1 MVIAGRCHRCRE
13 EAEHAQLARG
23 KGLRQ
28 SDHWV
33 PNVDLSTTT
42 NETDNDSGRDE
53 LDQLLTQRR
62 VGVYCGVDPTAPSLH
77 VGHMVPFMVLA
88 WMYIHGYHSTF
99 LVLLSLPVITT
110 IADTAPAWRR
120 HSTRRRSHRSIKVQ
134 TASVFCHTKSKH
146 GSDAYSTEGAGC

>member
-1 MVIAGRCHRCRE
+1 MDHAKSHTQDPRGGGGLVIAGRCNHCRQ
-13 EAEHAQLARG
+13 EAEHAQLARR

-33 PNVDLSTTT
+33 PNLDLPSTYY
-42 NETDNDSGRDE
+42 ETDNDSGRDE
-53 LDQLLTQRR
+53 LDQLLTQKR

-99 LVLLSLPVITT
+99 LVLPLLPLL
-110 IADTAPAWRR
+110 RL
-120 HSTRRRSHRSIKVQ
+120 
-134 TASVFCHTKSKH
+134 
-146 GSDAYSTEGAGC
+146 